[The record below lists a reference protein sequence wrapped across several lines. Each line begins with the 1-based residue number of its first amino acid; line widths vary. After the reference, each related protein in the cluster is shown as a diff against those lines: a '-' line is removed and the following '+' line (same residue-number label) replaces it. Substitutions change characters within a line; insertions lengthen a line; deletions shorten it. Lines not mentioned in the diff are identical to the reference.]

1 MEHLGSPEASALS
14 SSRVVVESRAALLTA
29 YDQGKSLGAYMK
41 LRAKNIEE
49 FSELLQII
57 KHSIPARL
65 FEIDRFEDE
74 SGKGIVMRYISGMS
88 LELTDSTAK
97 YIEGMFSCYSSNI
110 ALHNSTG
117 GVVSSLLELRSILP

>member
-1 MEHLGSPEASALS
+1 
-14 SSRVVVESRAALLTA
+14 
-29 YDQGKSLGAYMK
+29 MK

-74 SGKGIVMRYISGMS
+74 SGKGIVMRYVSGMS
-88 LELTDSTAK
+88 LELTASTAK
-97 YIEGMFSCYSSNI
+97 YMEGMFSCYSSNI
-110 ALHNSTG
+110 ELRHSAG
-117 GVVSSLLELRSILP
+117 GVVELVVRA